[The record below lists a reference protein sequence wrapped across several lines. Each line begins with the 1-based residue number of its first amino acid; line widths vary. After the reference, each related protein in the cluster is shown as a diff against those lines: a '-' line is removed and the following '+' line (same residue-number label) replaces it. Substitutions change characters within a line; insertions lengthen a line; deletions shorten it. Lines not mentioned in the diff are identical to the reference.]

1 MHESIGATLG
11 GIVAGEG
18 CFCVSSRGDNFVR
31 DGSARLRFIFT
42 VTMASRDRPIL
53 EALHQFL
60 GAGRLTDRETR
71 AGCLPTSVF
80 DIRSEKVHTGV
91 VIPFAER
98 FLPPFTAKYRQFAS
112 WRDRFDEYIARRPS
126 QYGRGPSQCA
136 EPDCNKPV
144 RGRGLCRS
152 HYYRVS
158 GY

>member
-1 MHESIGATLG
+1 MCSTCERFEERNRAGNVGPPWGRSSVGRALAWHARGFVGSSPIASTFFQMHESIGATLG

-60 GAGRLTDRETR
+60 GAGRRTDRETR

-98 FLPPFTAKYRQFAS
+98 FLP
-112 WRDRFDEYIARRPS
+112 
-126 QYGRGPSQCA
+126 
-136 EPDCNKPV
+136 
-144 RGRGLCRS
+144 
-152 HYYRVS
+152 
-158 GY
+158 